1 MIEKKMRAAWQTH
14 KHVSYCLYGS
24 KNHMMADIFDN
35 PSKPF
40 YRFGDIILLNKI
52 KKEKWIRYIQSSFES
67 TKKII
72 KTEYASLIADLMKC
86 HSWYVQQFSNYAWN
100 RTKDEVSEIIL
111 LKALEELINGNSPLY
126 EKEVEF
132 CSKTQVNLLKAIIQ
146 KEKKLHSVKIMK
158 AYKLGTSNNVRKN
171 LIKLAE
177 KGIINKI
184 DKEYELLDPAF
195 EIWFKRL
202 YFKVKLKHYFQS

>member
-1 MIEKKMRAAWQTH
+1 
-14 KHVSYCLYGS
+14 
-24 KNHMMADIFDN
+24 
-35 PSKPF
+35 
-40 YRFGDIILLNKI
+40 
-52 KKEKWIRYIQSSFES
+52 
-67 TKKII
+67 
-72 KTEYASLIADLMKC
+72 
-86 HSWYVQQFSNYAWN
+86 
-100 RTKDEVSEIIL
+100 
-111 LKALEELINGNSPLY
+111 
-126 EKEVEF
+126 
-132 CSKTQVNLLKAIIQ
+132 
-146 KEKKLHSVKIMK
+146 MK